1 MTLAQ
6 SVSSAL
12 VMASGLLAGGV
23 AAALA
28 LPDQAAANEYAPQ
41 LERFLDERVRPFLQ
55 HPLVI
60 DSIRE
65 QNTAH
70 ASFSQTEIDN
80 LDQQWRAEAQGG
92 GGPLIQAWMAR
103 ELSQYLTERQ
113 AETDG
118 MIAELFVTDNKGLNV
133 GQSEP
138 TSDLWQGDEA
148 KWQKTFLVGP
158 DAVFV
163 DEIDFDESSGMF
175 SSQVNA
181 AIADPDTGEVIGAV
195 TVGVNVEM
203 LD

>member
-1 MTLAQ
+1 MKLAQ
-6 SVSSAL
+6 SRTSAL
-12 VMASGLLAGGV
+12 VLASGLLAAGI
-23 AAALA
+23 AAPLA
-28 LPDQAAANEYAPQ
+28 LSNEAAANEYAPQ
-41 LERFLDERVRPFLQ
+41 LERFLNERVRPFLQ

-65 QNTAH
+65 QNAAH
-70 ASFSQTEIDN
+70 ASLGQAEIDD
-80 LDQQWRAEAQGG
+80 LDQQWRAEARAG
-92 GGPLIQAWMAR
+92 GGPFIAEWMAR
-103 ELSQYLTERQ
+103 ELSQYLIERQ
-113 AETDG
+113 AGADG

-138 TSDLWQGDEA
+138 TSDYWQGDEA

-158 DAVFV
+158 DAIFI
-163 DEIDFDESSGMF
+163 DEIDFDDSSGVF
-175 SSQVNA
+175 LSQVNA